1 MSTRK
6 PLYGWLTA
14 EAISLTGTRISM
26 IALPWFVLTT
36 TGSATKTGL
45 VALAELAPLVLLKV
59 LGGPIIDRVGPRRIS
74 IGCDLASV
82 LVVGSIP
89 LLHALGWLSFPL
101 FLGLVAVAGALRG
114 PGDAAKHALVPLL
127 VQKAGVPMERAT
139 GLASTVE
146 RSASMLGA
154 ALAGGLVAWV
164 GPANALVVDAASFG
178 LAAVVLAWSTR
189 SLASRPEPAMM
200 AADPAGRP
208 EPAEPSQPSEP
219 FIVTAAVVV
228 EPPEP
233 PAPYLTELRE
243 GWDFLRRDAVLFG
256 IAVMVAVTNL
266 LDLAYAGLLVP
277 VWAKE
282 SGSGAGA
289 IGLLFA
295 VFAGASVVGS
305 MAAAAWGERLP
316 RFRVYLFAFLICGAP
331 RFFILGFDMPVWVVL
346 GFAVVSG
353 FGSGFINPVLGAVM
367 FERIPQPLMGRV
379 TSLTGA
385 MCFALMPFG
394 GLLGGVLVGQFGLT
408 AALLLCGAA
417 YFIATTAPAVDPRWR
432 DMDRRPVAPAREP
445 AGPSFVHG

>member
-200 AADPAGRP
+200 
-208 EPAEPSQPSEP
+208 PAE
-219 FIVTAAVVV
+219 
-228 EPPEP
+228 
-233 PAPYLTELRE
+233 PYLTELRE

-417 YFIATTAPAVDPRWR
+417 YFVATMAPAVDPRWR

>member
-1 MSTRK
+1 
-6 PLYGWLTA
+6 
-14 EAISLTGTRISM
+14 
-26 IALPWFVLTT
+26 
-36 TGSATKTGL
+36 
-45 VALAELAPLVLLKV
+45 
-59 LGGPIIDRVGPRRIS
+59 
-74 IGCDLASV
+74 
-82 LVVGSIP
+82 
-89 LLHALGWLSFPL
+89 
-101 FLGLVAVAGALRG
+101 
-114 PGDAAKHALVPLL
+114 
-127 VQKAGVPMERAT
+127 
-139 GLASTVE
+139 
-146 RSASMLGA
+146 
-154 ALAGGLVAWV
+154 
-164 GPANALVVDAASFG
+164 
-178 LAAVVLAWSTR
+178 
-189 SLASRPEPAMM
+189 
-200 AADPAGRP
+200 
-208 EPAEPSQPSEP
+208 
-219 FIVTAAVVV
+219 VVV

-243 GWDFLRRDAVLFG
+243 GWDFLRRDPVLFG

-367 FERIPQPLMGRV
+367 FERIPQALMGRV

-408 AALLLCGAA
+408 AALLLCGTA
-417 YFIATTAPAVDPRWR
+417 YLIATMAPAVDPRWR
-432 DMDRRPVAPAREP
+432 DMDRRPVAPARET
-445 AGPSFVHG
+445 ADPSFVHG

>member
-200 AADPAGRP
+200 AA
-208 EPAEPSQPSEP
+208 
-219 FIVTAAVVV
+219 
-228 EPPEP
+228 EP

-243 GWDFLRRDAVLFG
+243 GWDFLRRDPVLFG

-367 FERIPQPLMGRV
+367 FERIPQALMGRV

-417 YFIATTAPAVDPRWR
+417 YFIATMAPAVDPRWR
-432 DMDRRPVAPAREP
+432 DMDRRPVAPARET
-445 AGPSFVHG
+445 ADPSFVHG

>member
-74 IGCDLASV
+74 IYCDLASMLV
-82 LVVGSIP
+82 LASIP

-127 VQKAGVPMERAT
+127 VEKAGVPMERAT

-154 ALAGGLVAWV
+154 ALAGGLVALV

-178 LAAVVLAWSTR
+178 LAAVVLGWSTR
-189 SLASRPEPAMM
+189 SLAKRREPATRG
-200 AADPAGRP
+200 AERAEPAG
-208 EPAEPSQPSEP
+208 PAEPP
-219 FIVTAAVVV
+219 T
-228 EPPEP
+228 
-233 PAPYLTELRE
+233 PYLTELRE
-243 GWDFLRRDAVLFG
+243 GWDFLRRDPVLLG

-305 MAAAAWGERLP
+305 IAAAAWGERLP

-331 RFFILGFDMPVWVVL
+331 RFFILGFDTPLWIVL
-346 GFAVVSG
+346 AFAVVSG
-353 FGSGFINPVLGAVM
+353 FGSGFINPVLGAVVY
-367 FERIPQPLMGRV
+367 ERIPQPLLGRV

-394 GLLGGVLVGQFGLT
+394 GLLAGVLVGQLGLT
-408 AALLLCGAA
+408 AALFLCGAA
-417 YFIATTAPAVDPRWR
+417 YFVATMAPAVDPRWR
-432 DMDRRPVAPAREP
+432 DMDRRPVASSRENIP
-445 AGPSFVHG
+445 DPSLVHS

>member
-200 AADPAGRP
+200 AA
-208 EPAEPSQPSEP
+208 
-219 FIVTAAVVV
+219 
-228 EPPEP
+228 EP

-243 GWDFLRRDAVLFG
+243 GWDFLRRDPVLFG

-417 YFIATTAPAVDPRWR
+417 YFVATMAPAVDPRWR

-445 AGPSFVHG
+445 DPSFVHG

>member
-45 VALAELAPLVLLKV
+45 VALAELTPLVLLKV

-114 PGDAAKHALVPLL
+114 PGDAAKHSLVPLL
-127 VQKAGVPMERAT
+127 VEKAGVPMERAT

-154 ALAGGLVAWV
+154 ALAGGLVAWA

-189 SLASRPEPAMM
+189 SLASRPGPAMM
-200 AADPAGRP
+200 AADVAEVAEPAGRP
-208 EPAEPSQPSEP
+208 EPSG
-219 FIVTAAVVV
+219 VAAAAVV

-233 PAPYLTELRE
+233 PTPYLTELRE

-316 RFRVYLFAFLICGAP
+316 RFRVYLLAFLICGAP

-385 MCFALMPFG
+385 MCYALMPFG

-417 YFIATTAPAVDPRWR
+417 YFVATMAPAVDPRWR
-432 DMDRRPVAPAREP
+432 DMDRRPVAPAP
-445 AGPSFVHG
+445 APETADPSLVHG